1 MKLHIL
7 FVIDQQGRPSAI
19 ECVSEYDHLL
29 RPEWLEERARRVRW
43 SSAFAR
49 VGVVVIDL
57 GADGAEQ
64 VQRAMEEG
72 VEIAGKAVGK

>member
-19 ECVSEYDHLL
+19 ECVSEHDHLL
-29 RPEWLEERARRVRW
+29 HPNWLEGRARRVRW

-49 VGVVVIDL
+49 VGIVVIDL
-57 GADGAEQ
+57 GADGVER
-64 VQRAMEEG
+64 VQQAMERG
-72 VEIAGKAVGK
+72 IEIAGKVVSE

>member
-1 MKLHIL
+1 VKLHIL
-7 FVIDQQGRPSAI
+7 FVIDPQGYISVA
-19 ECVSEYDHLL
+19 ECVTGRDHLL
-29 RPEWLEERARRVRW
+29 HPNWLEERARRVRW

-72 VEIAGKAVGK
+72 AAIVGRIVE